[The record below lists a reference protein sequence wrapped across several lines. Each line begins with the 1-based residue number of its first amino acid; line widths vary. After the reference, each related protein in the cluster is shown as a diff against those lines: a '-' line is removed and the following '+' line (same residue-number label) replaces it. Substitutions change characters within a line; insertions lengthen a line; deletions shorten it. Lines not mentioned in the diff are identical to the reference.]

1 MLLSIEVS
9 LYCPRFVV
17 MDVRDGKPKIIYT
30 AVNDHL
36 RESAMAQ
43 RRRTPQ
49 ADLLLEINEKLSFI
63 LTAYPIKHAVW
74 SMRQLAEGN
83 MEAAKLALGAV
94 LLTLVQHGVSS
105 DEMQRSRMQLLLT
118 GKSKC
123 DSRLLHEKA
132 MSMFPSLCTAH
143 QYVFPALIAAAWLKA
158 YHYLE
163 MN

>member
-17 MDVRDGKPKIIYT
+17 MDVRDGKLRIIHT

-36 RESAMAQ
+36 RESSMAQ

-49 ADLLLEINEKLSFI
+49 GDLLLEINEKLSFI
-63 LTAYPIKHAVW
+63 LAAYPIKNAVW

-105 DEMQRSRMQLLLT
+105 DEM
-118 GKSKC
+118 
-123 DSRLLHEKA
+123 
-132 MSMFPSLCTAH
+132 
-143 QYVFPALIAAAWLKA
+143 
-158 YHYLE
+158 
-163 MN
+163 